1 MESQITGEKGAE
13 MAKIAHR
20 DLLGWNSVRRMPDA
34 DGKTE
39 VYKWFGFKNHLLC
52 DTTYQA

>member
-1 MESQITGEKGAE
+1 